1 MMVPG
6 VFVFGSN
13 RAGRHGYGTPLYAF
27 RHYGAMDGQGE
38 GRQGD
43 SYAIP
48 IHDERMKTLPIPEIE
63 DSFRRFSAYAA
74 SQHHEVFLLTTVGCG
89 VGSIILRTSG
99 QFSSAWTCRTM
110 SSCCRLGLQI
120 TRSYPTLSTARRAH
134 DGHDQGAGRCVL

>member
-1 MMVPG
+1 MVPG

-89 VGSIILRTSG
+89 VGCHNPADIWAILQRVDLPHNVVLL
-99 QFSSAWTCRTM
+99 SSWAANYKIVPDPQH
-110 SSCCRLGLQI
+110 SKE
-120 TRSYPTLSTARRAH
+120 
-134 DGHDQGAGRCVL
+134 GA